1 MIAPQPGRHA
11 APSTR
16 TRTPPLVPPA
26 RGLPGRHLIAGM
38 LLAVAT
44 VDLARCGVVMVSA
57 RHAGPAVALVVAD
70 VAAAALTLR
79 AAYACEHRRRWPAWV
94 ALIIGLASGPQAA
107 ASGFEFPYAIPDTAT
122 AALGVLLTVAVLTTA
137 GHTRPTAPLPGA
149 PGPTPFCADGQ
160 PHPLIRG
167 PELADHPRPADHP
180 GPHAHPSQATAPS
193 QGTTPPQATSHRAYD
208 PRRIADSNPLSITSR
223 IST

>member
-149 PGPTPFCADGQ
+149 PRPPPRTICA
-160 PHPLIRG
+160 RG
-167 PELADHPRPADHP
+167 PP
-180 GPHAHPSQATAPS
+180 
-193 QGTTPPQATSHRAYD
+193 PPQAPRPPPLLRRRPAPPADPWARTGRPPQAGRPPRAAR
-208 PRRIADSNPLSITSR
+208 PPLSGDRPVPRDHPAPGDQPQSV
-223 IST
+223 